1 MAITDSDEE
10 FRDNGTT
17 VPKVMFLHEHMH
29 TVKCLTTWYLS
40 FGTDV
45 SDVMIMAFTQLEQ
58 TFKVNPVSPAVEYLF
73 FTPFLEDV
81 SLGRF
86 QRSHQSESLI
96 RY

>member
-1 MAITDSDEE
+1 MSNNVVSLLWNRRLR
-10 FRDNGTT
+10 RD
-17 VPKVMFLHEHMH
+17 
-29 TVKCLTTWYLS
+29 
-40 FGTDV
+40 D
-45 SDVMIMAFTQLEQ
+45 MAFTQLEQ